1 LAAQCGVSVRLLAEL
16 ERGER
21 PNVSLETAHV
31 LLRAVGISL
40 EPRELKTEKQAQAER
55 RAIRQATWTGV
66 ITTRTAMQEPPAPA
80 TITARL
86 AAVTQASVL
95 AHALARGVERVAEGK
110 SRYVSGR
117 VASPTKKRGKGS
129 RSKQ

>member
-21 PNVSLETAHV
+21 PNVSLETAHL

-40 EPRELKTEKQAQAER
+40 EPREMKTEKQAQAER

-66 ITTRTAMQEPPAPA
+66 ITTRTAMHEPPAPA

-95 AHALARGVERVAEGK
+95 AHALARGVERVAERK
-110 SRYVSGR
+110 SSSVSGR
-117 VASPTKKRGKGS
+117 VASPPTKRGQGS
-129 RSKQ
+129 RSR